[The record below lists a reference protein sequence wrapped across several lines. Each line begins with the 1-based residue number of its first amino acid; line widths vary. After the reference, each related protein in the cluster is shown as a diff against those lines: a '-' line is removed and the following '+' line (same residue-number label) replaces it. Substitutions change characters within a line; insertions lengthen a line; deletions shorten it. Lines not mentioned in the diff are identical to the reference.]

1 MVESLMGI
9 LKPLESIELL
19 RVVVVV
25 VAGIALL
32 LPGGVFRF
40 LELTSF
46 AGWWVGVGEL

>member
-9 LKPLESIELL
+9 LKPLESIELF
-19 RVVVVV
+19 RV

-32 LPGGVFRF
+32 LPGGYLGF